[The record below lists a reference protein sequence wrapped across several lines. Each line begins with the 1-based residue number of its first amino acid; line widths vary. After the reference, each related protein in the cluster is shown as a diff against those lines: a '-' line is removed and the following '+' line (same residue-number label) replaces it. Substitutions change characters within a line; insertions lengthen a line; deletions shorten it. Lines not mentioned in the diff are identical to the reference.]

1 MDIYIQ
7 QKQQT
12 AGKGSKKKDL
22 AFINNSVF
30 IDKSIKS
37 MSNL

>member
-12 AGKGSKKKDL
+12 ASKGSKKKKDL
-22 AFINNSVF
+22 AFINNSV
-30 IDKSIKS
+30 
-37 MSNL
+37 L